1 MNRVSRVSLSSP
13 PTDAPASDVV
23 EVNLFGPGYGESV
36 LMHLGSNQWLVVDSC
51 APYDEAEPTALT
63 YLRHI
68 GVEASE
74 AIKYIVA
81 THWHDDHIRGF
92 SSIVSSCPQAD
103 VFLSSALTHKPFLRL
118 VLVNAPRHVTNL
130 REMNR
135 TIKTLHERRQQTS
148 AQPYSFV
155 LENTALHSNLLHPNN
170 EVEVWA
176 LSPSS
181 VDVTAALS
189 QVGYFLTQEDRPR
202 LSSIPDPKENRT
214 SIVLYIRSG
223 NQRVLFGAD
232 REKQRAKTRGW
243 NSVVACATK
252 RGLNRA
258 TLFKVAHHG
267 APNGD
272 SNMIWSDLLEEDP
285 VAILT
290 PFRRGTD
297 GGRPRPRD
305 ISALCARTKWAF
317 TTSDVSVSRAR
328 NKKSAAIGIR
338 AEDAAMGI
346 QVLGPAQLP
355 LGHIRARA
363 DVAGGPWMIDLVR
376 PAAYLCGTISDQSN

>member
-1 MNRVSRVSLSSP
+1 
-13 PTDAPASDVV
+13 
-23 EVNLFGPGYGESV
+23 
-36 LMHLGSNQWLVVDSC
+36 
-51 APYDEAEPTALT
+51 
-63 YLRHI
+63 
-68 GVEASE
+68 
-74 AIKYIVA
+74 
-81 THWHDDHIRGF
+81 
-92 SSIVSSCPQAD
+92 
-103 VFLSSALTHKPFLRL
+103 LSSALTHRPFMRL

-135 TIKTLHERRQQTS
+135 TIRTLNERRKQIT

-170 EVEVWA
+170 EVEAWA

-189 QVGYFLTQEDRPR
+189 QIGHFLRQEDRPR
-202 LSSIPDPKENRT
+202 LSAIPDPKENRT
-214 SIVLYIRSG
+214 SVVLYVRSG

-243 NSVVACATK
+243 NSVVACVTK
-252 RGLNRA
+252 RGFSRA

-272 SNMIWSDLLEEDP
+272 SDVIWNELLEEDP
-285 VAILT
+285 IAILT
-290 PFRRGTD
+290 PFRRGAK

-317 TTSDVSVSRAR
+317 TTSDVSASSAP
-328 NKKSAAIGIR
+328 NKKSAAVDIR

-363 DVAGGPWMIDLVR
+363 DMAGGPWTIDLVR
-376 PAAYLCGTISDQSN
+376 PATYLCGKINDQSN

>member
-1 MNRVSRVSLSSP
+1 LKRVASVSLSPS

-51 APYDEAEPTALT
+51 APYDEAEATALT
-63 YLRHI
+63 YLRQI
-68 GVEASE
+68 GVDASE
-74 AIKYIVA
+74 AIKYVVA

-92 SSIVSSCPQAD
+92 SNIVSSCLQAE
-103 VFLSSALTHKPFLRL
+103 VFLSSALTHRPFLRL

-135 TIKTLHERRQQTS
+135 TIRTLNERRQQTPP
-148 AQPYSFV
+148 QPYSFV

-170 EVEVWA
+170 DVEIWA

-189 QVGYFLTQEDRPR
+189 QIGHFLSVEDRPR
-202 LSSIPDPKENRT
+202 LSAIPDPKENRT

-243 NSVVACATK
+243 DSVASCAAK

-258 TLFKVAHHG
+258 SLFKVAHHG
-267 APNGD
+267 SPNGD
-272 SNMIWSDLLEEDP
+272 SNIIWSDLLEEDP
-285 VAILT
+285 IAILT
-290 PFRRGTD
+290 PFRKGTK

-305 ISALCARTKWAF
+305 ISALCTRTKWTF
-317 TTSDVSVSRAR
+317 ITSDVSSSAR
-328 NKKSAAIGIR
+328 NRKSAAIDIN
-338 AEDAAMGI
+338 AEDVAMGI

-363 DVAGGPWMIDLVR
+363 NVAGGPWMIDLVR
-376 PAAYLCGTISDQSN
+376 PAAYLCGTIDNQSS